1 MQTFVDQ
8 LRDKHTLSAEGY
20 RELLSC
26 TDAEVVSYLH
36 AEARK
41 VSLSHF
47 GNKIFIRGL
56 IEISNCCRNDCLYCG
71 IRKSNTKVERYR
83 LDKATILK
91 CCDKGYELGF
101 RTFVLQGGED
111 PAENDDWVEDV
122 VSSIH
127 LLHPDC
133 AITLSLGEKSKEAY
147 ERFFHAG
154 ADRYLLRHETFNASH
169 YQALHPSGMSR
180 DHRLQCLDWLKEI
193 GYQIGTGMMVG
204 SPGQKIDYLVEDI
217 QYIEQLHPQM
227 IGLGPFIPHHDT
239 PFAKEP
245 AGSVDMTL
253 RLLSIFRLIDP
264 YVLIPATTA
273 LATLDATGRERGI
286 LAGANVVMPN
296 LSPGEDRK
304 KYELYNDKAFL
315 EAEAAEGLSLLRKQ
329 LADIGYEVAVDRGDY
344 QHINNHQLK
353 SIKRCTK

>member
-1 MQTFVDQ
+1 
-8 LRDKHTLSAEGY
+8 
-20 RELLSC
+20 
-26 TDAEVVSYLH
+26 
-36 AEARK
+36 
-41 VSLSHF
+41 
-47 GNKIFIRGL
+47 
-56 IEISNCCRNDCLYCG
+56 
-71 IRKSNTKVERYR
+71 
-83 LDKATILK
+83 
-91 CCDKGYELGF
+91 
-101 RTFVLQGGED
+101 
-111 PAENDDWVEDV
+111 
-122 VSSIH
+122 
-127 LLHPDC
+127 
-133 AITLSLGEKSKEAY
+133 
-147 ERFFHAG
+147 
-154 ADRYLLRHETFNASH
+154 
-169 YQALHPSGMSR
+169 
-180 DHRLQCLDWLKEI
+180 
-193 GYQIGTGMMVG
+193 MVG
-204 SPGQKIDYLVEDI
+204 TPGQKIDYLVEDI

-329 LADIGYEVAVDRGDY
+329 LADIGYEVAIDRGDY